1 MMENSSASSL
11 CPSPVCLIADNQGKV
26 EPQGEVAW
34 VPESPPG
41 GQQPC
46 GQEYLL
52 ELLINE
58 K

>member
-26 EPQGEVAW
+26 EPQGEGAW

-41 GQQPC
+41 GQQSS
-46 GQEYLL
+46 GREHLL
-52 ELLINE
+52 ELSING